1 MLDWYHSVTDPC
13 VQIEKPICNF
23 RIVFLNAPCIYR
35 IFFTYIDAIVSCVLP
50 CEIFLVF
57 CAL

>member
-13 VQIEKPICNF
+13 VRIEMHICNL
-23 RIVFLNAPCIYR
+23 RIVLLNAPCIYK
-35 IFFTYIDAIVSCVLP
+35 IFFTCIDAIVSCVLP
-50 CEIFLVF
+50 CEDFFVF